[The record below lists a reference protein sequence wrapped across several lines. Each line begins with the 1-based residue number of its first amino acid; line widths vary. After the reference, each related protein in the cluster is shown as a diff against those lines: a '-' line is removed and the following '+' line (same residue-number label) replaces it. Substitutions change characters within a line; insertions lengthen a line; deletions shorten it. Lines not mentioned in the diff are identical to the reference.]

1 MTWTYGGTP
10 GTDTADKR
18 RDAVRVLV
26 GDTNTNDQQITDEEI
41 VFTLSSNSNN
51 VYFAAAQTARMIMGL
66 YSRRVDSDFE
76 GVSADYSDRIE
87 HYRRLAIS
95 LDAQAKSKGG
105 ALGTPKA
112 GGVSIDAMDQA
123 EEDSDRPDPS
133 FKRNQFKN
141 PPDTNYNDYWRQK

>member
-1 MTWTYGGTP
+1 MTWTYDGTP
-10 GTDTADKR
+10 GTDTAAKR

-26 GDTNTNDQQITDEEI
+26 GDTDTNDQQIQDEEI
-41 VFTLSSNSNN
+41 EFALSQNSKN

-66 YSRRVDSDFE
+66 YSRRVDSDLE

-87 HYRRLAIS
+87 HYRRLAVA
-95 LDAQAKSKGG
+95 LDKQAKSKGG

-112 GGVSIDAMDQA
+112 GGISIDAMESAKD
-123 EEDSDRPDPS
+123 DSDRPDPA

-141 PPDTNYNDYWRQK
+141 PPDTTYDDYWRQK